1 MNQNEYSNISR
12 IIGIIKITRPLNV
25 LFAFLVIITA
35 SLIAL
40 QTLIPQ
46 NEIYLIK
53 IILGGISGALVAASG
68 NIINDIFDIEID
80 KINKPN
86 RILPKGI
93 LTKRVAFILYVF
105 FNFVAI
111 IISIFINQITLLI
124 VLITISLLF
133 FYSYKLKKIPLIGN
147 FVIATLTALA
157 FIFGGAIVNNISNVI
172 IPALFALLINLIRE
186 IVKDMEDV
194 LGDEKENVL
203 TFPLRYGLKKT
214 KIIVSILTILLIF
227 STLIIFIFKFY
238 KIEFFIFVMLIVNP
252 LMIYILKSIYDDDS
266 IKNLSRISSL
276 LKLNMVFGLIAIIL
290 GQ

>member
-1 MNQNEYSNISR
+1 MNQNEYSNYSR

-86 RILPKGI
+86 RVLPKGI
-93 LTKRVAFILYVF
+93 LSKKFAFIFYIF

-111 IISIFINQITLLI
+111 FISIFLNQISLLI
-124 VLITISLLF
+124 VLVTIILLF

-147 FVIATLTALA
+147 FVIAILTALA
-157 FIFGGAIVNNISNVI
+157 FIFGGTVVNNISNVI
-172 IPALFALLINLIRE
+172 IPALFAFLINLIRE

-214 KIIVSILTILLIF
+214 KIIISILTILLIF
-227 STLIIFIFKFY
+227 STLIIFIFNIY

-252 LMIYILKSIYDDDS
+252 LMIYILKSIYNDNS
-266 IKNLSRISSL
+266 IKNLSRVSSL